1 MSAGNASREGDS
13 GRLADNILMF
23 CRTLRN
29 AGLPIGPGRVLDAMA
44 AVRCAGI
51 DRRDDFYWAL
61 RAVLVN
67 DPAQFRLFD
76 QAFHVY
82 FRNPRLLERMMSLL
96 LPTLEMD
103 SLSAPAEAPIRRLR
117 EAMSGTSSG
126 RADEEQ
132 GTQIG
137 IDQSG
142 SWSRREVLR
151 HKDFEEMSV
160 EEQSEADELLRAEIL
175 AIANVAT
182 RRYRFHPYGN
192 RFDLRRSMRLM
203 LKNSGQLIELVRK
216 RRLMNPRPLVLI
228 CDISGSMSRYSRVF
242 LYFAHVMTSR
252 QHRVHT
258 FVFGTRLT
266 NITRRLADK
275 DIDRALAAVSADVK
289 DWDGGTRIAECLERF
304 NVDWGRRVLAQSGIV
319 ILLSDGL
326 ERDSKADLGFQM
338 QRLRRSCRQLI
349 WLNPMLR
356 YSQFE
361 PRAMGIRTMLP
372 HVDLFLPAHNIES
385 LGQLSRLL
393 QQDTDSGRASRPLAA
408 FQATQ

>member
-1 MSAGNASREGDS
+1 MSAGNASRAADS

-103 SLSAPAEAPIRRLR
+103 SLSAPAEARIRRLR
-117 EAMSGTSSG
+117 EAMSGTGSG

-132 GTQIG
+132 GTEIG
-137 IDQSG
+137 NDQSG

-151 HKDFEEMSV
+151 HKDFEEMSL
-160 EEQSEADELLRAEIL
+160 EEQGEADELLRAEIL

-216 RRLMNPRPLVLI
+216 RRLTVSRPLVLI

-242 LYFAHVMTSR
+242 LYFAHVMTAR

-266 NITRRLADK
+266 TITRRLADK

-304 NVDWGRRVLAQSGIV
+304 NVDWSRRVLAQSGIV
-319 ILLSDGL
+319 VLLSDGL
-326 ERDSKADLGFQM
+326 ERDSGADLGFQM
-338 QRLRRSCRQLI
+338 QRLHRSCRQLI

-356 YSQFE
+356 Y
-361 PRAMGIRTMLP
+361 
-372 HVDLFLPAHNIES
+372 
-385 LGQLSRLL
+385 
-393 QQDTDSGRASRPLAA
+393 
-408 FQATQ
+408 